1 MDELSSRLPPFP
13 LLLGGALG
21 TFAGRSATNY
31 LPRVLKAHPLEVTRS
46 SNLAKSLIPF
56 SQILLMTARNVRSV
70 LLIKKIQ
77 KRIISRTPP
86 EKTKILSPPPF
97 PHPPSTRSH
106 IPPPRSLLKVACSEV
121 VRNVYL
127 SDTDEQHKL
136 LRKLIVCARSV

>member
-70 LLIKKIQ
+70 LLIKKSQ
-77 KRIISRTPP
+77 K
-86 EKTKILSPPPF
+86 K
-97 PHPPSTRSH
+97 
-106 IPPPRSLLKVACSEV
+106 
-121 VRNVYL
+121 NN
-127 SDTDEQHKL
+127 Q
-136 LRKLIVCARSV
+136 